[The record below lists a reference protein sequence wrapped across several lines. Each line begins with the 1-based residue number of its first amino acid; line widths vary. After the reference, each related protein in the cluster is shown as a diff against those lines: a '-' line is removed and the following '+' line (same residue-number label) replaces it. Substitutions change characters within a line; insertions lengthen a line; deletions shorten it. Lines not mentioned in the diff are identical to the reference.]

1 MATTYVGHIN
11 WDGFTIRN
19 NTTMKKYNIQNYI
32 RYKEDLKLSMPEGK
46 FWDEYTRNELI
57 IKFMPLVENLAR
69 KFATSHQAIGVLS
82 INDLIQAGNV
92 GLIMAI
98 DKIEWTILHD
108 SADIE
113 QTIKSFLSKRI
124 KGTIRRYIN
133 ANMGDI
139 KIPEWKINEIRNKS
153 EDPIVNT
160 LLNKAKSMYMGD
172 FKISNNE
179 GDDTPIEI
187 TDTSKHYN
195 LDLINNY
202 LLALIKKHL
211 TEREGDV
218 IRLSFGLDCDKHNA
232 VEICKIFGIEGSYKM
247 KGARISEIK
256 REALRKLAN
265 KTNDSQLPD
274 LL

>member
-1 MATTYVGHIN
+1 MAATYVGYIN
-11 WDGFTIRN
+11 RDGFTIRS

-46 FWDEYTRNELI
+46 FWDEYTRDELI

-98 DKIEWTILHD
+98 DKIDWAILHD

-179 GDDTPIEI
+179 GDDTLIEI
-187 TDTSKHYN
+187 TDNSKHYN

-202 LLALIKKHL
+202 LLALLKKHL
-211 TEREGDV
+211 TERESDV

>member
-1 MATTYVGHIN
+1 
-11 WDGFTIRN
+11 
-19 NTTMKKYNIQNYI
+19 MKKYNIQNYL
-32 RYKEDLKLSMPEGK
+32 RYKKDLELSMPEGL
-46 FWDEYTRNELI
+46 FWDEYTRDELI

-98 DKIEWTILHD
+98 DKLDWSILED
-108 SADIE
+108 SPNIE
-113 QTIKSFLSKRI
+113 QTLKSFLSKRI

-139 KIPEWKINEIRNKS
+139 KIPEWKINEIRSKS
-153 EDPIVNT
+153 KDPIVNT
-160 LLNKAKSMYMGD
+160 LLNKSKSMYMGD

-179 GDDTPIEI
+179 GENISMEI
-187 TDTSKHYN
+187 SDTSEHYN

-202 LLALIKKHL
+202 LLALLKKHL
-211 TEREGDV
+211 TKRESDV

-232 VEICKIFGIEGSYKM
+232 VEICEIFGIEGSYKM

-256 REALRKLAN
+256 REALRKLVE
-265 KTNDSQLPD
+265 KTNDLQLPD

>member
-1 MATTYVGHIN
+1 
-11 WDGFTIRN
+11 
-19 NTTMKKYNIQNYI
+19 MKKYNIQNYL
-32 RYKEDLKLSMPEGK
+32 RYKKDLELSMPEGL
-46 FWDEYTRNELI
+46 FWDEYTRDELI

-69 KFATSHQAIGVLS
+69 KFATSHQAIGILS

-98 DKIEWTILHD
+98 DKLDWSILKD
-108 SADIE
+108 SPNIE
-113 QTIKSFLSKRI
+113 QTLKSFLSKRI

-153 EDPIVNT
+153 KDPIVNT
-160 LLNKAKSMYMGD
+160 LLNKSKSMYIGD

-179 GDDTPIEI
+179 GEDTQIEI
-187 TDTSKHYN
+187 SDTSQHYN

-202 LLALIKKHL
+202 LLALLKKHL
-211 TEREGDV
+211 TKRESDV

-232 VEICKIFGIEGSYKM
+232 VEICEIFGIEGSYKM

-256 REALRKLAN
+256 REALRKLVE
-265 KTNDSQLPD
+265 KTNDLQLPD

>member
-1 MATTYVGHIN
+1 
-11 WDGFTIRN
+11 
-19 NTTMKKYNIQNYI
+19 MKKYNVQNYI
-32 RYKEDLKLSMPEGK
+32 RYKEDLKLSMPEGL
-46 FWDEYTRNELI
+46 FWDEYSRDELI

-69 KFATSHQAIGVLS
+69 KFATSHQAIGILS

-98 DKIEWTILHD
+98 DKIDWVILND
-108 SADIE
+108 SANIE
-113 QTIKSFLSKRI
+113 QTLKSFLSKRI

-153 EDPIVNT
+153 SDPIVNT
-160 LLNKAKSMYMGD
+160 LLNKSKSMYMGD

-179 GDDTPIEI
+179 GEDTQIEI
-187 TDTSKHYN
+187 SDTSQHYN

-202 LLALIKKHL
+202 LLALLKKHL

-218 IRLSFGLDCDKHNA
+218 IRLSFGLDCDKHSA
-232 VEICKIFGIEGSYKM
+232 KQIAEYLEIEGS
-247 KGARISEIK
+247 GAYVRV
-256 REALRKLAN
+256 
-265 KTNDSQLPD
+265 SQLKKQAVD
-274 LL
+274 KLIENVDHSQVLDYL